1 MQRSGRIPGEI
12 PRLTGKPSRGS
23 HQCEGP
29 GGVPGGAG
37 LAGVTKNFEVMSE
50 LQVTKPPGKSWREIN
65 QERKTLKRQRNEE
78 KILKREKRIALDR
91 EEEKKFK
98 EEVEKEKKYSEISTV
113 SIAIPGSILE
123 NAQSAELR
131 TYLAG
136 QIARAA
142 CVFCVDEVIVYDDVG
157 DKLDTKKSKVEDV
170 DGVKLARKS
179 CVQLARILQYLE
191 CPQYLRKHFFPLHKD
206 LEFAGLLNPL
216 DAPHHL
222 RMSNDFK
229 FREGITM
236 NKKVKPGRGSQV
248 NVGLLQDVST
258 DKLLNPGIRVT
269 VRMLA
274 PQGGKKLKGKI
285 VSLTTPR
292 AETGVYWGYTVRIA
306 NNLSQVFTQSTYK
319 DGYDLTIGTSDRGI
333 PVDDLPDGGLK
344 YNHALIVFGGL
355 QGIEAALESD
365 EQLQVDEASLLFNHY
380 INVLPNQGSRTIRTE
395 EAVLVALSGLRS
407 KLKANNAPMIFKES
421 GIAKSSIFSGKLEVS
436 DHSGNESNFDLSR
449 FD

>member
-1 MQRSGRIPGEI
+1 
-12 PRLTGKPSRGS
+12 
-23 HQCEGP
+23 
-29 GGVPGGAG
+29 
-37 LAGVTKNFEVMSE
+37 MS
-50 LQVTKPPGKSWREIN
+50 LPTASTKPPGKSWREIN
-65 QERKTLKRQRNEE
+65 QERKAFKRQRNEE
-78 KILKREKRIALDR
+78 KIVKRAKRLATEKNAEI
-91 EEEKKFK
+91 KQK
-98 EEVEKEKKYSEISTV
+98 EEIEKEKKYAEISTV
-113 SIAIPGSILE
+113 SIAVPGSILE

-142 CVFCVDEVIVYDDVG
+142 CVFCVDEIIVYDDIG
-157 DKLDTKKSKVEDV
+157 EKLNTKKSKLEDI
-170 DGVKLARKS
+170 DGVKVARKS

-191 CPQYLRKHFFPLHKD
+191 CPQYLRKHFFPIHKD

-222 RMSNDFK
+222 RMTNDFK

-236 NKKVKPGRGSQV
+236 NKKVKPGKGSQV

-269 VRMLA
+269 VRML
-274 PQGGKKLKGKI
+274 PPSEVSKKLKGKI
-285 VSLTTPR
+285 VSLATPR

-306 NNLSQVFTQSTYK
+306 NSLSQVFTQCPYK
-319 DGYDLTIGTSDRGI
+319 DGYDLTIGTSDKGTPI
-333 PVDDLPDGGLK
+333 DNLPSNGVT

-355 QGIEAALESD
+355 HGIEAALESD
-365 EQLQVDEASLLFNHY
+365 EQLQVEEASLLFNHY

-395 EAVLVALSGLRS
+395 EAILIAMSSMRT
-407 KLKANNAPMIFKES
+407 KLKANNESMVLQES
-421 GIAKSSIFSGKLEVS
+421 GLAVSSTFPNQ
-436 DHSGNESNFDLSR
+436 SGNHGVENKIDLSR

>member
-1 MQRSGRIPGEI
+1 
-12 PRLTGKPSRGS
+12 
-23 HQCEGP
+23 
-29 GGVPGGAG
+29 
-37 LAGVTKNFEVMSE
+37 MS
-50 LQVTKPPGKSWREIN
+50 QSTVRPAGKSWREIN
-65 QERKTLKRQRNEE
+65 QERKALKRHRNEE
-78 KILKREKRIALDR
+78 KIVKREKRLAL
-91 EEEKKFK
+91 EKETEMKCK
-98 EEVEKEKKYSEISTV
+98 EEAEREKKYAEISTI
-113 SIAIPGSILE
+113 SIAVPGSILE

-142 CVFCVDEVIVYDDVG
+142 CVFCVDEVIVYDDIG
-157 DKLDTKKSKVEDV
+157 DKFDTKKSKLEDV
-170 DGVKLARKS
+170 DGVKVARKS

-222 RMSNDFK
+222 RLSNDFK

-248 NVGLLQDVST
+248 NVGLHQDVST

-269 VRMLA
+269 VRML
-274 PQGGKKLKGKI
+274 PISDGSKKIKGKI

-306 NNLSQVFTQSTYK
+306 NSLGQVFTQSLYK
-319 DGYDLTIGTSDRGI
+319 DGYDLTIGTSDKGTNI
-333 PVDDLPDGGLK
+333 DDLPSKELR
-344 YNHALIVFGGL
+344 YNHALVVFGGL
-355 QGIEAALESD
+355 HGIEAALESD
-365 EQLQVDEASLLFNHY
+365 EQLQVDEAHLLFNHY
-380 INVLPNQGSRTIRTE
+380 VNVLPNQGSRTIRTE
-395 EAVLVALSGLRS
+395 EAILVALSGLRT
-407 KLKANNAPMIFKES
+407 KLKANNEPMVFNES
-421 GIAKSSIFSGKLEVS
+421 GIPCSSTFPVS
-436 DHSGNESNFDLSR
+436 KDDITNNSSQIDLSK

>member
-1 MQRSGRIPGEI
+1 
-12 PRLTGKPSRGS
+12 
-23 HQCEGP
+23 
-29 GGVPGGAG
+29 
-37 LAGVTKNFEVMSE
+37 MS
-50 LQVTKPPGKSWREIN
+50 QSAVKPPGKSWREIN
-65 QERKTLKRQRNEE
+65 QERKALKRHRNEE
-78 KILKREKRIALDR
+78 KIIKREKKLAL
-91 EEEKKFK
+91 EKETELKCK
-98 EEVEKEKKYSEISTV
+98 EETDKEKKYSEISTI
-113 SIAIPGSILE
+113 SIAVPGSILE

-142 CVFCVDEVIVYDDVG
+142 CVFCVDEVIVYDDIG
-157 DKLDTKKSKVEDV
+157 DKLDTKKSKLEDV
-170 DGVKLARKS
+170 DGVKVARKS

-258 DKLLNPGIRVT
+258 DKLLNAGIRVT
-269 VRMLA
+269 VRMLPTA
-274 PQGGKKLKGKI
+274 EGSKKVKGKI

-306 NNLSQVFTQSTYK
+306 SCLGQVFTQSPYK
-319 DGYDLTIGTSDRGI
+319 DGYDLTIGTSDKGTDI
-333 PVDDLPDGGLK
+333 DDLPTNDLS
-344 YNHALIVFGGL
+344 YNHALVVFGGL
-355 QGIEAALESD
+355 HGIEAALESD
-365 EQLQVDEASLLFNHY
+365 EQLQVDEAHLLFNHY

-395 EAVLVALSGLRS
+395 EAVLVALSGLRT
-407 KLKANNAPMIFKES
+407 KLKANNKPMVFNET
-421 GIAKSSIFSGKLEVS
+421 GIASSSTFPLSKSDNTNNCVDIGI
-436 DHSGNESNFDLSR
+436 DLSK

>member
-1 MQRSGRIPGEI
+1 
-12 PRLTGKPSRGS
+12 
-23 HQCEGP
+23 
-29 GGVPGGAG
+29 
-37 LAGVTKNFEVMSE
+37 MS
-50 LQVTKPPGKSWREIN
+50 LPTASTKPPGKSWREIN
-65 QERKTLKRQRNEE
+65 QERKAFKRQRNEE
-78 KILKREKRIALDR
+78 KIVKRAKRLATEKNAEI
-91 EEEKKFK
+91 KQK
-98 EEVEKEKKYSEISTV
+98 EEIEKEKKYAEISTV
-113 SIAIPGSILE
+113 SIAVPGSILE

-142 CVFCVDEVIVYDDVG
+142 CVFCVDEIIVYDDIG
-157 DKLDTKKSKVEDV
+157 EKLNTKKSKLEDI
-170 DGVKLARKS
+170 DGVKVARKS

-191 CPQYLRKHFFPLHKD
+191 CPQYLRKHFFPIHKD

-222 RMSNDFK
+222 RMTNEFK

-236 NKKVKPGRGSQV
+236 NKKVKPGKGSQV

-269 VRMLA
+269 VRML
-274 PQGGKKLKGKI
+274 PPSEVSKKLKGKI
-285 VSLTTPR
+285 VSLATPR

-306 NNLSQVFTQSTYK
+306 NSLSQVFTQCPYK
-319 DGYDLTIGTSDRGI
+319 DGYDLTIGTSDKGTPI
-333 PVDDLPDGGLK
+333 DNLPSNGVT

-355 QGIEAALESD
+355 HGIEAALESD
-365 EQLQVDEASLLFNHY
+365 EQLQVEEASLLFNHY

-395 EAVLVALSGLRS
+395 EAILIAMSSMRT
-407 KLKANNAPMIFKES
+407 KLKANNESMVLQES
-421 GIAKSSIFSGKLEVS
+421 GLAVSSTFPNQ
-436 DHSGNESNFDLSR
+436 SGNHGVENKIDLSR

>member
-1 MQRSGRIPGEI
+1 M
-12 PRLTGKPSRGS
+12 
-23 HQCEGP
+23 
-29 GGVPGGAG
+29 
-37 LAGVTKNFEVMSE
+37 
-50 LQVTKPPGKSWREIN
+50 LQVTQTKPSGKSWREVN
-65 QERKTLKRQRNEE
+65 QERKALKRQRNEE
-78 KILKREKRIALDR
+78 KIIKREKKAALEIAQQQKIK
-91 EEEKKFK
+91 EEEQQ
-98 EEVEKEKKYSEISTV
+98 EKKYAEISTV
-113 SIAIPGSILE
+113 SIAVPSSILE

-142 CVFCVDEVIVYDDVG
+142 CVFCVDEVIVYDDIG
-157 DKLDTKKSKVEDV
+157 DKLNTKKSKLEDV
-170 DGVKLARKS
+170 DGVKVARKS

-191 CPQYLRKHFFPLHKD
+191 CPQYLRKHFFPIHKD

-222 RMSNDFK
+222 RQSNDFK

-269 VRMLA
+269 VRMLQTA
-274 PQGGKKLKGKI
+274 EGSKKFKGKI

-306 NNLSQVFTQSTYK
+306 NSLSQIFTQSPYK
-319 DGYDLTIGTSDRGI
+319 DGYDLTIGTSDRGMSI
-333 PVDDLPDGGLK
+333 DQLPNKELN

-355 QGIEAALESD
+355 NGIEGALESD
-365 EQLQVDEASLLFNHY
+365 EQLQVDDASLLFNHY

-395 EAVLVALSGLRS
+395 EAIIVALSGLRI
-407 KLKANNAPMIFKES
+407 KLKANNEPMVFKDT
-421 GIAKSSIFSGKLEVS
+421 GIATSSVFPSEKMAAPEQTTKKISL
-436 DHSGNESNFDLSR
+436 DLSK